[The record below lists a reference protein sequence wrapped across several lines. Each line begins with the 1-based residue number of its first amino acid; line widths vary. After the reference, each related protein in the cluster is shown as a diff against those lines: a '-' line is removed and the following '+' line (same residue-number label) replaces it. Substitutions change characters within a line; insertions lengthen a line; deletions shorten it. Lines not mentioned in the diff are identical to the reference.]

1 MAARRLSQL
10 QKHILW
16 WLVEGGQ
23 RTDGVVAGEHQEL
36 GRTVKEEKG
45 NASHSLRTLEEL
57 GLVFVGRTQGGKA
70 KHVLLTKQG
79 RRVARQI
86 AGHCDYG
93 GS

>member
-36 GRTVKEEKG
+36 GRTLKEEKG

-86 AGHCDYG
+86 AGRCDYG

>member
-36 GRTVKEEKG
+36 GRTLKEEKG

-57 GLVFVGRTQGGKA
+57 GLVFEVIPDG
-70 KHVLLTKQG
+70 V
-79 RRVARQI
+79 
-86 AGHCDYG
+86 
-93 GS
+93 